1 MKEKFNVEGM
11 TCAACQAHVEKAVR
25 KVNGVNDVSVNLL
38 TKSMEVDFKD
48 ESIINDI
55 NIAVSNAGYKS
66 YLFKN
71 EEKNNIKNNEIKGFI
86 IRLILSFIFLIPL
99 FYISMGFMMNW
110 PIGLFKDNLITLG
123 LTLMILSLIIMII
136 NRQFF
141 ISGFKAL
148 FHGGPNMD
156 TLVAL
161 GSGVSFIYSL
171 VLLFLMTYFKNN
183 DHHLMKYAMNLT
195 FESAGMVPALITI
208 GKTLEAYSKGKTT
221 NALNALIDLKPV
233 KAHVLRGNK
242 ELLIDTKDMV
252 IGDIFIVLPGE
263 QIPADSVVIDGYSAI
278 DESMI
283 SGESLPVEKKIDD
296 NVFTATI
303 NQNGRI
309 VCKALKVGEDTS
321 LAKIIK
327 LVEESSQSKA
337 KIAKLVDK
345 VAGIFVPIILLI
357 AIIGFSIWMII
368 GSNINLNIDESVLT
382 YSINRAIAVLVI
394 ACPCALGLAT
404 PVAIMVGNG
413 VAAKNSILF
422 KNATSIEE
430 AGKANFIVL
439 DKTGTITKGRPEVN
453 KIISYI
459 DEDLLIKYAYSIE
472 KNSSHPL
479 AKAIVTYANDKNIDF
494 IEVTNFN
501 NLVGKGLYA
510 KIDNKDLY
518 ALSLKAASDLIEI
531 DSNILDEINMISYN
545 GITPLIFIYDNNIIG
560 IIGVSDSIKEDSIE
574 AISEF
579 KKLGVIP
586 IMLTGDNELT
596 AKSIA
601 NKVGIDYYYSEL
613 LPEDKKDIIES
624 LKKEGKVI
632 MVGDG
637 INDALALTTADI
649 GMAIGAGSDV
659 AIDSASII
667 LLKSSLLDSVKAI
680 RLSRQIFKNI
690 KQNLFWAFFY
700 NLIMIPIA
708 LGIFYFT
715 GISWLVEMKPWYG
728 ALAMSLSS
736 LFVVLNALRLNL
748 YNPLKNSN
756 NKKTIEFNSNL
767 IKKKEKDNV
776 TIRINVEGMMCKMC
790 VKHVE
795 EACLSIEGVKSA
807 KANLDDKSV
816 VVEASNDLKNEL
828 VEAIKKAGYEAK

>member
-25 KVNGVNDVSVNLL
+25 KVNGVNYVSVNLL

-66 YLFKN
+66 YLFQN